1 MFFRLGEYKMKAAIY
16 YGQNDVRLEER
27 EMPLAGDN
35 DIVVKN
41 LYASICGTD
50 VAVYTHGPILGIVS
64 RVAASSV
71 TR

>member
-1 MFFRLGEYKMKAAIY
+1 MKAAIY

-27 EMPLAGDN
+27 EMRLAGD
-35 DIVVKN
+35 N

-64 RVAASSV
+64 RLAASSV